1 MIRRPPRSTLFP
13 YTTLFRSDLLRDGLI
28 IAVHRR
34 RITQKRNALVRPL
47 HAAFSFSHSTC
58 FTGKPIPAQSTAF
71 TQDIAAEYQYTFI
84 ESLSFAVPS
93 VVKLRRV
100 PAPFESAVGI
110 LIAGSKR
117 IFKKKQQEVGAI
129 RRLPAVSDF
138 YRGSALF
145 EECDRHH
152 AGASVRA
159 DHAAN
164 ERGVER
170 VHLVP
175 RSEERRVGK
184 ECRSRWSPY
193 H

>member
-1 MIRRPPRSTLFP
+1 M
-13 YTTLFRSDLLRDGLI
+13 
-28 IAVHRR
+28 
-34 RITQKRNALVRPL
+34 
-47 HAAFSFSHSTC
+47 
-58 FTGKPIPAQSTAF
+58 
-71 TQDIAAEYQYTFI
+71 
-84 ESLSFAVPS
+84 PS
-93 VVKLRRV
+93 VVKVQRV
-100 PAPFESAVGI
+100 PVSFESAVGI

-117 IFKKKQQEVGAI
+117 IFKKKQQEAGAT

-170 VHLVP
+170 VCLVLP
-175 RSEERRVGK
+175 DVAAVLDIFFEIRIAQPAVSEDDRLVEVDAELLADLGVDGCRAVVKGLDGSRCGYLDRSM
-184 ECRSRWSPY
+184 
-193 H
+193 